1 MSSSSSTTSNLTAEQ
16 KQKLEFFMEMVNTTN
31 ESSSIATLTASNWEL
46 EAAIAKHSEKM
57 DSSNDSDEHEDED
70 EEEDMDC
77 YEDEEM
83 EYEDDDSAYESNARS
98 SSTSSGS
105 LFPKELEDV
114 DAAINIFLAEFKKRY
129 GVSLPFFSGELDDAI
144 KVSKDSNR
152 PILFFITND
161 KSVAS
166 NIFITQVVLNENVS
180 RILVNDFILYPWD
193 ITEVEHLGRLV
204 SEFEDLRLHTYS
216 GFLEMYSQTQV
227 EAFPLLLPLTQTR
240 RDPEVPSFAQS
251 SDSIDGVI
259 AKLVSASED
268 FRLANRSH
276 VTRRRENEEREQ
288 IRKLQ
293 EEAYQASLAEDLAR
307 FAKIKEEEEQ
317 KKMEE
322 ERLKKELEEEQRL
335 KEEEEARQGQVA
347 QMLPSE
353 PAANEPGVLM
363 VKFRLPEGK
372 QAVRRFRQSE
382 TIKTLA
388 MFLDSQGYSS
398 EKYKYFN
405 SDFPKKNVMVC
416 FSEEQ
421 SFSDVKWPAREQIF
435 VEEI

>member
-1 MSSSSSTTSNLTAEQ
+1 
-16 KQKLEFFMEMVNTTN
+16 MVNTTN
-31 ESSSIATLTASNWEL
+31 ETSSIATLTSSNWEL
-46 EAAIAKHSEKM
+46 EAAIAKHTEKN
-57 DSSNDSDEHEDED
+57 DSSNDSDGDENED

-114 DAAINIFLAEFKKRY
+114 DAAIDIFLAEFKKRY
-129 GVSLPFFSGELDDAI
+129 GVSLPFFSGELEDAI
-144 KVSKDSNR
+144 KLSKNSNR
-152 PILFFITND
+152 PLLFFITND

-166 NIFITQVVLNENVS
+166 NIFISQVVLNENVS
-180 RILVNDFILYPWD
+180 RTLVNDFVLYPWD
-193 ITEVEHLGRLV
+193 ITEAEHLGRLV
-204 SEFEDLRLHTYS
+204 SEFEDVRLHTYAS
-216 GFLEMYSQTQV
+216 FLEMYSQTQV
-227 EAFPLLLPLTQTR
+227 ESFPLLLPLVQTR

-251 SDSIDGVI
+251 SDSIDAVI
-259 AKLVSASED
+259 AKLISASEE
-268 FRLANRSH
+268 FRTANRSH
-276 VTRRRENEEREQ
+276 AARRRESEEREQ

-307 FAKIKEEEEQ
+307 FAKIKEEKEQ

-322 ERLKKELEEEQRL
+322 ERMQKELQEEQRL

-353 PAANEPGVLM
+353 PAANEPEVLL

-372 QAVRRFRQSE
+372 QAMRRFRQAE
-382 TIKTLA
+382 TIHTLA
-388 MFLDSQGYSS
+388 MYLDSQGYSS
-398 EKYKYFN
+398 KKYKYFN
-405 SDFPKKNVMVC
+405 SDFPKKNVMVS

-421 SFSDVKWPAREQIF
+421 SFLDIKWPAREQIF

>member
-1 MSSSSSTTSNLTAEQ
+1 MSSFSSITSNLSAEQ
-16 KQKLEFFMEMVNTTN
+16 KQKLEFFMDMVNTTD
-31 ESSSIATLTASNWEL
+31 ETASISTLTQSNWEL
-46 EAAIAKHSEKM
+46 EAAISKHGEKNEC
-57 DSSNDSDEHEDED
+57 SNDSDEDEDED

-83 EYEDDDSAYESNARS
+83 EYEDDDSAYESNTRS

-105 LFPKELEDV
+105 LFPKELEEI
-114 DAAINIFLAEFKKRY
+114 DAAIENFSAEFKKRY
-129 GVSLPFFSGELDDAI
+129 GVSLPFFSGELEDAI
-144 KVSKDSNR
+144 RISKDSNR

-166 NIFITQVVLNENVS
+166 NIFISQVILSENVC
-180 RILVNDFILYPWD
+180 RTLMNDFILYPWD
-193 ITEVEHLGRLV
+193 VTEADHLERLV
-204 SEFEDLRLHTYS
+204 TEFEDVRLHMYS
-216 GFLEMYSQTQV
+216 SFLKMYSQTQL
-227 EAFPLLLPLTQTR
+227 ESFPLLLPLTQTR

-251 SDSIDGVI
+251 SDSIDAVI
-259 AKLVSASED
+259 AKLVSASEE
-268 FRLANRSH
+268 FRLANRTH
-276 VTRRRENEEREQ
+276 AARRRESEEREQ
-288 IRKLQ
+288 IRRLQ

-307 FAKIKEEEEQ
+307 FAKIKEEEKQ

-353 PAANEPGVLM
+353 PAADEPGVLM

-372 QAVRRFRQSE
+372 QAMRRFRQSE

-388 MFLDSQGYSS
+388 MYLDSQGYSS
-398 EKYKYFN
+398 QKFKYFN

-421 SFSDVKWPAREQIF
+421 SFSDVKWPTREQIF